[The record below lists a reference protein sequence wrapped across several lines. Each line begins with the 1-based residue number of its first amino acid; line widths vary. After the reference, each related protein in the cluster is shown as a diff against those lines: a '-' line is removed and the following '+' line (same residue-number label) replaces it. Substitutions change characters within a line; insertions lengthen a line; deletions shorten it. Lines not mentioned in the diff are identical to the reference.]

1 MRLTRSMCNVA
12 QWVSQ
17 DPDLDPNTAAWWRS
31 AQSGRDA
38 VMRRCE
44 REYQQH
50 RRRPGDKR
58 ITDILVDALRD
69 RDLHATEVTR
79 AMGEVQLC
87 PKHRRHRP
95 P

>member
-1 MRLTRSMCNVA
+1 MREGVPATQA
-12 QWVSQ
+12 Q
-17 DPDLDPNTAAWWRS
+17 AW
-31 AQSGRDA
+31 
-38 VMRRCE
+38 
-44 REYQQH
+44 Y
-50 RRRPGDKR
+50 KR

-69 RDLHATEVTR
+69 RYLHATEVTR